1 MSLDVYLYGERV
13 ATLFPAGENDYR
25 LAYLPERIER
35 FGPGATVLSHSLPAS
50 EEPYSADASRAFVE
64 GLLPAGMRRGKL
76 ARELGVDP
84 DDGYAL
90 IAEIGRDCI
99 GAVSFLPR
107 DESAGDDPA
116 SEGGSERV
124 AWVSDEELKELV
136 AAPPSRFF
144 DPGREQRMRSALPG
158 VRHKL
163 GLVRGEH
170 DDGWAWPTPGLPS
183 THIVKPETG
192 EHPELVPNEMFCAT
206 VVREAGLPVGPTA
219 VETIGGRQCLVSE
232 RFDRGGTRLGAKRF
246 HQETFCQALSF
257 APDAEEGSEE
267 ADGPGFA
274 ESCGLLRAIG
284 AEDSVTTLL
293 AVAFCNYILGNGDAH
308 GENFALMIVHDGA
321 LLAPFY
327 DIASTAVYDDP
338 QHTGMVIAEDYAET
352 AYLLELAY
360 ICEDAD
366 VDFEHCRRVAA
377 NVAARVAAALE
388 TVSERAC
395 DEGWHAPV
403 IDGIVELA
411 GERALGLGYEVQ
423 Y

>member
-1 MSLDVYLYGERV
+1 MSLDVYLYGEQV
-13 ATLFPAGENDYR
+13 ATLFPVGEDDYR
-25 LAYLPERIER
+25 LAYPPERIER

-50 EEPYSADASRAFVE
+50 VEPYSADATRAFVE
-64 GLLPAGMRRGKL
+64 GLLPTGMRRTKL
-76 ARELGVDP
+76 ARELGINP

-99 GAVSFLPR
+99 GAVSFLP
-107 DESAGDDPA
+107 PA
-116 SEGGSERV
+116 EPCPKEEPGEL
-124 AWVSDEELKELV
+124 AWVGEEELEELV
-136 AAPPSRFF
+136 AAPPSRLF
-144 DPGREQRMRSALPG
+144 DPGREQRMRFALPG
-158 VRHKL
+158 MRHKL
-163 GLVRGEH
+163 ALARGE
-170 DDGWAWPTPGLPS
+170 GNEWAWPTPGLPS

-192 EHPELVPNEMFCAT
+192 EHPELVANEMFCTT
-206 VVREAGLPVGPTA
+206 VVREAGLPVGPA
-219 VETIGGRQCLVSE
+219 VVETVGGRQCFVSE
-232 RFDRGGTRLGAKRF
+232 RFDRGGNHLGARRF
-246 HQETFCQALSF
+246 HQESFCQALSF
-257 APDAEEGSEE
+257 APDAEEVSEE

-293 AVAFCNYILGNGDAH
+293 AFAFCNYILGNGDAH

-360 ICEDAD
+360 VCEEAEI
-366 VDFEHCRRVAA
+366 DFDHCRRVAA
-377 NVAARVAAALE
+377 NVAAQMRTALGTVA
-388 TVSERAC
+388 ERAH